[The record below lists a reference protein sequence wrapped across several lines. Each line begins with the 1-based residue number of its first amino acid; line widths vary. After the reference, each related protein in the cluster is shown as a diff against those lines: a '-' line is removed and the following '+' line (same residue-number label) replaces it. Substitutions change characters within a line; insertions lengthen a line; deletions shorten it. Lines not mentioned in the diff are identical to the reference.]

1 MNRLLR
7 ALRAAYKAF
16 VSEWSQK
23 QQLNKFRAQEYK
35 GRKFRD

>member
-1 MNRLLR
+1 MSRLLR

-23 QQLNKFRAQEYK
+23 PLDKLRLPEFK
-35 GRKFRD
+35 GRKFR